1 LIPIT
6 NLPGRKNNPG
16 DRYLKKGID
25 IMFNYHGEIRPIDNE
40 GQLGKHVRG
49 WINEQLAEGSSVE
62 STVNNLLEYG
72 CISGMVCHL
81 ITYVDTTA
89 FYNEYRGDIYALL
102 AETLESTGLSVG
114 ELFGDKWDESDP
126 LANDTQNQNL
136 LAWFG
141 FEETARRIEAQV
153 EEWKH
158 END

>member
-1 LIPIT
+1 
-6 NLPGRKNNPG
+6 
-16 DRYLKKGID
+16 
-25 IMFNYHGEIRPIDNE
+25 MFNYHGEIRPIDNE

-81 ITYVDTTA
+81 ITYVDT
-89 FYNEYRGDIYALL
+89 
-102 AETLESTGLSVG
+102 
-114 ELFGDKWDESDP
+114 
-126 LANDTQNQNL
+126 QNQNL